1 METLTQLF
9 EEELTQAVEVKD
21 PKSLHRYAQL
31 LSEHL
36 VQRQELDQ
44 VTRIAGSRFDKTLAE
59 IQAMRAESEKR
70 HAEFE
75 KNFAVMNVR
84 FEASDK
90 RWDDMMGTNNQ
101 RFEDLNKRIGSAQW
115 LITFVATFGFTLMGA
130 MMTVYHFVK

>member
-1 METLTQLF
+1 MTVETLTELF

-21 PKSLHRYAQL
+21 PKSLHRYVSL
-31 LSEHL
+31 LADRL
-36 VQRQELDQ
+36 VQRQDQ
-44 VTRIAGSRFDKTLAE
+44 EPFNRAAESRFDKTLAE
-59 IQAMRAESEKR
+59 IQAMRAE
-70 HAEFE
+70 FE
-75 KNFAVMNVR
+75 KDFAVMNVR

-130 MMTVYHFVK
+130 MMTIYHFVR